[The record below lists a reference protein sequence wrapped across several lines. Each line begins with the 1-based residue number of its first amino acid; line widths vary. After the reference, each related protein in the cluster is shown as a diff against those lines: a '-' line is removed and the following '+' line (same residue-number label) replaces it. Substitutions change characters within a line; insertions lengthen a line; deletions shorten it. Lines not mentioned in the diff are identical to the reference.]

1 MDDKKIMQGERI
13 SDNITLCKDGKYRWI
28 YELHLFKTPIIFMLV
43 WKILFFIFLMIF
55 AFVFIADFVSW
66 GFTAERIKESLRFSG
81 FFLLGMTVVTALG
94 YSVYAAL
101 MGGKYCVMFEMDEK
115 GINHKQIPA
124 QAKKAKKIAG
134 ATALAGAAS
143 GRLTTVGAG
152 INSAR
157 TEMYSDF
164 SRVRKVKA
172 FPALNLIKVNG
183 RLSRNQIYASKED
196 FEFVKKYIKER
207 CMNIQKQG

>member
-1 MDDKKIMQGERI
+1 MDDKKIMQGEKI

-55 AFVFIADFVSW
+55 ALVFIADFVSW

>member
-1 MDDKKIMQGERI
+1 MDDKKIMQGEKI

-55 AFVFIADFVSW
+55 AFIFIADFVSW

-81 FFLLGMTVVTALG
+81 FFLIGMTVVTALG

-134 ATALAGAAS
+134 ATVLAGAAS

>member
-43 WKILFFIFLMIF
+43 WKILFFIFLVIF

>member
-1 MDDKKIMQGERI
+1 MDDKKIMQGEKI

-55 AFVFIADFVSW
+55 AFVFIADFVNW

-101 MGGKYCVMFEMDEK
+101 MGGKYCVMFEMDEN
-115 GINHKQIPA
+115 GINHKQISA

>member
-1 MDDKKIMQGERI
+1 MKDKEIMQGEKI

-134 ATALAGAAS
+134 VTALAGAAS

-172 FPALNLIKVNG
+172 FHALNLIKVNG

>member
-1 MDDKKIMQGERI
+1 MQGEKI

-134 ATALAGAAS
+134 VTALAGAAS

>member
-157 TEMYSDF
+157 TEIYSDF

>member
-43 WKILFFIFLMIF
+43 WKILFFIFLIIF

>member
-1 MDDKKIMQGERI
+1 MDVKKIMQGERI

-157 TEMYSDF
+157 TEIYSDF

-183 RLSRNQIYASKED
+183 RLSRNQVYASKED

>member
-1 MDDKKIMQGERI
+1 MKDKEIMQGEKI

-134 ATALAGAAS
+134 VTALAGAAS

>member
-1 MDDKKIMQGERI
+1 MDDKKIMQGEKI
-13 SDNITLCKDGKYRWI
+13 SDNITLCKEGKYRWI

-55 AFVFIADFVSW
+55 AFVFIADFVNW

>member
-1 MDDKKIMQGERI
+1 MDDKKIMQGEKI

-55 AFVFIADFVSW
+55 ALVFIADFVSW

-143 GRLTTVGAG
+143 GRLTTGGAG

>member
-1 MDDKKIMQGERI
+1 MDDKKIMQGEKI

-55 AFVFIADFVSW
+55 AFVFIADFVNW

>member
-55 AFVFIADFVSW
+55 AFVFIADFVNW